1 MSGQPLNNPS
11 DNNKF
16 RQQYLANLALRAKL
30 DDKDLQA
37 NKIFIKTGQTPSQPT
52 DTRTTAEKYADVE
65 RMKIDV
71 RQGLSAIMDGAGAD
85 SVVNSLDA
93 PQLSFLVAQMPNIVN
108 IIKPRYAYGI
118 TAPLFLPFFAKYM
131 EKEMRNIGVEDA
143 LQQATGNA
151 ILLGTQMILGMI
163 NQADLVA
170 IRQRIDV
177 FGRGNRAVEA
187 IRRDLDTLQGIIP
200 TPLTLQALRGIANPI
215 TRAEIQQDLNGAMR
229 DLPSMGI
236 INMNLEALEVARQ
249 ARDGRQ
255 QERLLEQLH
264 QMLATQKS
272 SEERMKMVQREID
285 EAKGKGAED
294 EDYQQRLEA
303 YTQAK
308 RRGATQYIPRI
319 EPPPSGLKNAPLG
332 SPEHMYSRK
341 APVEFKLLSP
351 DEFNLIER
359 KPQMLNYL
367 DKVMDMDKDE
377 FRHLG
382 MTEDGNTRLSIA
394 DLMKMY
400 ADNFRTIR
408 DIHNFHQPSAPDIYH
423 MQQGMPLAEWEHS
436 RMPLAEWEH
445 SRRLMPPSRS
455 ASTDRESV
463 SRSNTPRGKGFGIHI
478 DNSAGIKAGA
488 RYVPFG
494 KYVIHNHKLLDDIV
508 SIRRPKGSSITGFPT
523 HRQSTKVGHIVRKIV
538 AGGHPTFDELNELG
552 EDDKNYLHKLVKSA
566 NIGDKISVPSPN
578 RDQMDSDCNTFNIMK
593 GEIMSGN
600 DSVEY
605 IKKFKILLVKMTN
618 NGLIPRSQSQDI
630 LMELVSMGF

>member
-143 LQQATGNA
+143 LQQSTGNA

-177 FGRGNRAVEA
+177 FGRGNRVVEA

-215 TRAEIQQDLNGAMR
+215 TRAEIQQDLNGALR

-236 INMNLEALEVARQ
+236 INMNLEALEDARQ
-249 ARDGRQ
+249 ASDGRQ

-264 QMLATQKS
+264 QMLATQPS
-272 SEERMKMVQREID
+272 SEERMRMVQREID
-285 EAKGKGAED
+285 EAEGKRAED

-332 SPEHMYSRK
+332 SPEHMYRRK
-341 APVEFKLLSP
+341 APVEFELLSP
-351 DEFNLIER
+351 DEFNSIQR
-359 KPQMLNYL
+359 KSQMLNYL
-367 DKVMDMDKDE
+367 DKVIDMDKSE

-382 MTEDGNTRLSIA
+382 ITEDGNPRLSIA

-400 ADNFRTIR
+400 ADNFQIIQG
-408 DIHNFHQPSAPDIYH
+408 IHQYYYSNPQQYQ
-423 MQQGMPLAEWEHS
+423 MQQGMPLAD
-436 RMPLAEWEH
+436 WEH

-463 SRSNTPRGKGFGIHI
+463 SRSNTPRGRGFGIHI

-578 RDQMDSDCNTFNIMK
+578 RDQMDTDCNTFNIMK